1 MKKNLLTGLLAGLLL
16 LGTSTGFAQGD
27 ARGDVHLFQNFLLDA
42 PIASTFYGEGGL
54 VYSSYEFFKT
64 FQFGVRGGYPI
75 TPKFEMGGEIS
86 FINADPDRGDG
97 ESGIS
102 DLTVAGR
109 YQVMSDKATLSLGGY
124 ITLPIGSKDVGQSN
138 TDIGLFGA
146 VRYPFSGSKLVLTGT
161 AGLEFLEFGDNRET
175 SLLIAPGLIFPAT
188 PELSIVSELS
198 IRTEGDFML
207 LSGGL
212 DYALKAG
219 SHLRGGIGLGLDD
232 GAPDFMF
239 LASFLHNF

>member
-1 MKKNLLTGLLAGLLL
+1 MRKSWILGLLAGLWL
-16 LGTSTGFAQGD
+16 LGTSNGFSQAD
-27 ARGDVHLFQNFLLDA
+27 VRGDVHLFQNFLLDA

-54 VYSSYEFFKT
+54 AYSTYEFFNA
-64 FQFGVRGGYPI
+64 FQFGIRGGYPI

-86 FINADPDRGDG
+86 YINADPDQGDG

-109 YQVMSDKATLSLGGY
+109 YNVMSDKANLSVGGY
-124 ITLPIGSKDVGQSN
+124 ITLPIGSEDVGQSN
-138 TDIGLFGA
+138 TDFAAFGA
-146 VRYPFSGSKLVLTGT
+146 LRYPFSGSKLILTGT
-161 AGLEFLEFGDNRET
+161 VALEFLEAGDDRET
-175 SLLIAPGLIFPAT
+175 SLLIAPGLLVPAT
-188 PELSIVSELS
+188 PQLSFIGELN
-198 IRTEGDFML
+198 IRTEGEYML

-212 DYALKAG
+212 DYSLKAG

-232 GAPDFMF
+232 GAPDFLF

>member
-1 MKKNLLTGLLAGLLL
+1 MKNCWILGLLLGLWL
-16 LGTSTGFAQGD
+16 LGTSKGFSQND

-54 VYSSYEFFKT
+54 VYSSYDFFKT

-86 FINADPDRGDG
+86 FINADPEFGDG

-109 YQVMSDKATLSLGGY
+109 YQVMSDKATLSVGGY
-124 ITLPIGSKDVGQSN
+124 ITLPIGSEEVGQSN
-138 TDIGLFGA
+138 TNFGA
-146 VRYPFSGSKLVLTGT
+146 FGALRYPFSGSKLVLTGT
-161 AGLEFLEFGDNRET
+161 AGLEFLEAGEDRET

-188 PELSIVSELS
+188 PQLSIVSELS
-198 IRTEGDFML
+198 IRTEGEFML

-212 DYALKAG
+212 DYAMKAG